1 MKIACKLK
9 LLLAL
14 VLVTASAASTAA
26 AKPYSHLFSVFRN
39 HPDLHSREPHHVND
53 GHRRLAHHA
62 AAIEINEPDTSF
74 FLSYEA
80 TEHRDASHHIPL
92 LSPEIARSV
101 AALACGQ
108 ANITVSAVDA
118 ASAAQDMQQEG

>member
-1 MKIACKLK
+1 MMKIAQLK

-26 AKPYSHLFSVFRN
+26 AKPYSHLFSVFRD
-39 HPDLHSREPHHVND
+39 HPDLHSREPRHLAND

-92 LSPEIARSV
+92 L
-101 AALACGQ
+101 
-108 ANITVSAVDA
+108 
-118 ASAAQDMQQEG
+118 